1 MNWDISIGRS
11 RQWMGRLMQATGQR
25 FAARRL
31 VLDGEAM
38 EYAGR
43 LQTRYGLLK
52 HEAQWGGPMTL
63 MKRQPVAVRADR
75 VLSRSD
81 KQAE

>member
-11 RQWMGRLMQATGQR
+11 KEGIGRSLQWLGARFTRRQW
-25 FAARRL
+25 

-43 LQTRYGLLK
+43 LQTRYGMLK
-52 HEAQWGGPMTL
+52 HRVQWGNDALHLEAQPI
-63 MKRQPVAVRADR
+63 PVSDR
-75 VLSRSD
+75 RPT
-81 KQAE
+81 

>member
-11 RQWMGRLMQATGQR
+11 KQLMGRLLQTAGRR
-25 FAARRL
+25 FSTRRL

-43 LQTRYGLLK
+43 LQSRYGMLK
-52 HEAQWGGPMTL
+52 HEAQWGGHPL
-63 MKRQPVAVRADR
+63 QLRRQRIPSPPSGR
-75 VLSRSD
+75 
-81 KQAE
+81 